1 MEAARWDPAGT
12 VGSPLHYTCR
22 EAQASG
28 MVSVQASCST
38 SEAFVLM
45 QDRAND
51 DGVTLAAIAVE
62 VVERRLRFG
71 D

>member
-1 MEAARWDPAGT
+1 
-12 VGSPLHYTCR
+12 
-22 EAQASG
+22 